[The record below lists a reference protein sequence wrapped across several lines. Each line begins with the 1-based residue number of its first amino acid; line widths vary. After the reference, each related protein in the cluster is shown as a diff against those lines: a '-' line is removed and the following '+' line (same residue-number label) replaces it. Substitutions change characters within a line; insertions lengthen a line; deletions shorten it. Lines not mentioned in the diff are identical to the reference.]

1 MEKVVIVFKCLR
13 NQQLT
18 NFPVMYKQL
27 VCNPGHLQN
36 EFICIYALWRSCVLE
51 YIYMHICKIISIFPT
66 FHKVFPFC
74 FVEILR
80 KSMYSLLRCLRF
92 FFYFFNKMSELLPC
106 TRQKLTV
113 VSKSLGHFGWT
124 TFLQGDWLCFLL
136 LRSFLGQ
143 LFSPQCHPPLTIL
156 SDILFSS
163 VNTHIWTRK
172 SAVVFHKIWGFAGMK
187 HQSNQN
193 WIIRI
198 LLMKSL
204 SPFPEHFSMVGLG
217 CWPCAELLFWLPF
230 FRLLP
235 DFLASFSQALCFP
248 YCGFHVISL
257 LFISSLCHIDW

>member
-106 TRQKLTV
+106 TRQKLNSRVQKSWALWMDDFPSRWLAVFPVAEVFLRTTV
-113 VSKSLGHFGWT
+113 
-124 TFLQGDWLCFLL
+124 
-136 LRSFLGQ
+136 
-143 LFSPQCHPPLTIL
+143 
-156 SDILFSS
+156 FSS
-163 VNTHIWTRK
+163 VPSTTDH
-172 SAVVFHKIWGFAGMK
+172 
-187 HQSNQN
+187 HQWDS
-193 WIIRI
+193 
-198 LLMKSL
+198 
-204 SPFPEHFSMVGLG
+204 
-217 CWPCAELLFWLPF
+217 
-230 FRLLP
+230 
-235 DFLASFSQALCFP
+235 
-248 YCGFHVISL
+248 
-257 LFISSLCHIDW
+257 LFISKHTHMHT